1 MRSDHPSIRLE
12 EEQKAKRRKITQ
24 TLQETSKVKKEKE
37 QAKPKQESEDESEE
51 DDLLSPEVLQ
61 NFVAAEKK

>member
-1 MRSDHPSIRLE
+1 LE

-24 TLQETSKVKKEKE
+24 TLQETSKVNKEKK
-37 QAKPKQESEDESEE
+37 QAKARQVSEEESE